1 MININQAKE
10 VFLEYVEKYDASNPK
25 IARKIEHTLRTADV
39 ARKIAEGLN
48 LEKEDVELA
57 SLIGLL
63 HDIGR
68 FNQIKKFD
76 TYNDSISIDHAGE
89 SNRVLFEE
97 KYIRKFIDAEK
108 YDEIIKKAICNHNKA
123 TIEDG
128 LDEKELLHAKIIRDA
143 DKTDIYEVFE
153 RENSG
158 WGLYNYEEI
167 GKYKI
172 SDLVYNEMK
181 KCRQID
187 RKILTNEL
195 EWYISNLSYTFDYN
209 FKPGLEIIKEK
220 DYIRHMV
227 ARIKGKTEENEK
239 KIDEIQEILLN
250 YIDKRL
256 SE

>member
-48 LEKEDVELA
+48 LDKEDVELA

-63 HDIGR
+63 HDVGR

-97 KYIRKFIDAEK
+97 RYIRKFIDNDK
-108 YDEIIKKAICNHNKA
+108 YDVIIKKAIWNHNKA
-123 TIEDG
+123 VIEDG

-153 RENSG
+153 REKSG
-158 WGLYNYEEI
+158 WGLYNYDEM
-167 GKYKI
+167 GKNII
-172 SDLVYNEMK
+172 SDAVYDEIKN
-181 KCRQID
+181 CRQIN
-187 RKILTNEL
+187 RKILKNEL

-220 DYIRHMV
+220 DYIRHMI
-227 ARIKGKTEENEK
+227 AKIKIKTEENEK
-239 KIDEIQEILLN
+239 KIEEIQETLLN